1 MSKNIRI
8 RVNSVWIVYPFP
20 PDLPLPACQVHGKT
34 YVDGESWEPDLCT
47 FCVCYNGGTLCGGH
61 MCDSTNHCP
70 DAFVPEGECCA
81 VCPSSGE
88 RHGPKGQS
96 GQMVPAMAI
105 VSSLI
110 SLFRTLTAF
119 KSHFI
124 VNFFT
129 CAKHNVYAQWRF
141 KYVPCACRHVKTPEV
156 QRHNIVAVTSISL
169 TPVRAEPSLFMLI
182 SAFLSCSLYLQFV

>member
-1 MSKNIRI
+1 MQTFTLLALLLSA
-8 RVNSVWIVYPFP
+8 SVVLVHGSY
-20 PDLPLPACQVHGKT
+20 LPLPACQVHGKT
-34 YVDGESWEPDLCT
+34 YVDGERWEPDLCT

-105 VSSLI
+105 LPRPWNGI
-110 SLFRTLTAF
+110 
-119 KSHFI
+119 
-124 VNFFT
+124 
-129 CAKHNVYAQWRF
+129 
-141 KYVPCACRHVKTPEV
+141 
-156 QRHNIVAVTSISL
+156 
-169 TPVRAEPSLFMLI
+169 PSP
-182 SAFLSCSLYLQFV
+182 